1 MALLIQPSTQQS
13 SAIQVR
19 AYYSILSIC
28 SFLLFYID
36 GAILDWTIVKLLRF
50 SEECD
55 TGYIEISEKELDIEL
70 ERPSTTAKLCMQISK
85 VCKRLISGKSFK
97 SRKKAIAR
105 YHQLEDCP
113 LDKISDTRENMSPRI
128 LSQNFPL
135 WQMLTIVFMF

>member
-1 MALLIQPSTQQS
+1 M
-13 SAIQVR
+13 
-19 AYYSILSIC
+19 SIC
-28 SFLLFYID
+28 DFLLFYID
-36 GAILDWTIVKLLRF
+36 GAILDWTFVKLLRF

-55 TGYIEISEKELDIEL
+55 TGYIEMPEKELDFEL
-70 ERPSTTAKLCMQISK
+70 ERPSTTAKLCIQFSK
-85 VCKRLISGKSFK
+85 VCRMLISGKSFK

-113 LDKISDTRENMSPRI
+113 LDKITGTRENLSPRI